1 MSISGGKVNKTMS
14 NVKKFAVLFFVCMF
28 ALLALSIAFIVLG
41 AKSITLSEI
50 WNALVKFDEGNA
62 SHVIIRDLRIP
73 RLLADIM
80 VGVSLAVSGAVMQG
94 NTKNPMA
101 DSGIMGISSGSM
113 LAVMLIMAF
122 LPAAS
127 KIEIIGYSCLG
138 AAGATLL
145 IYGVAMVGKRGITP
159 DRMVLAGMAIST
171 LFSSVTS
178 GIVLKMGMSS
188 AMMKYTAGSSANTIW
203 IEIHIAAPFF
213 LAGFIASLLISRVLT
228 VMNLGEEVSR
238 GLGANIKFIK
248 FISTIVVLVLSAVAV
263 VIIGPVGY
271 VGLMVPHIVRY
282 FVGTDYRLVL
292 PSCAAMGA
300 VLVVLVDLIAR
311 LIIPGREFPVG
322 ILLTIIGVPF
332 FIFTSRR
339 QKSDTFNS

>member
-1 MSISGGKVNKTMS
+1 MSRTGGKVNKTMN
-14 NVKKFAVLFFVCMF
+14 NVKKFAILFFVCMF
-28 ALLALSIAFIVLG
+28 VLLALSIAFIILG
-41 AKSITLSEI
+41 AKSITLSDI
-50 WNALVKFDEGNA
+50 WNALVRFDEDNW

-80 VGVSLAVSGAVMQG
+80 VGVSLSVAGAVMQG

-101 DSGIMGISSGSM
+101 DSGIMGISAGSM
-113 LAVMLIMAF
+113 FAVMLIMTF
-122 LPAAS
+122 LPAAT
-127 KIEIIGYSCLG
+127 KLQIIGYSCLG
-138 AAGATLL
+138 AAGATLM
-145 IYGVAMVGKRGITP
+145 IYGVAMIGRRGATP

-178 GIVLKMGMSS
+178 GIVLKMGMTS
-188 AMMKYTAGSSANTIW
+188 AMMKYTAGSSASTVWLDIK
-203 IEIHIAAPFF
+203 IAAPFF
-213 LAGFIASLLISRVLT
+213 LMGFVAALLISRVLT

-238 GLGANIKFIK
+238 GLGANIKLIK
-248 FISTIVVLVLSAVAV
+248 FVSTMVVLILSAVAV

-300 VLVVLVDLIAR
+300 VLVALVDLVAR